1 MPALIPHTRAPRR
14 TRAEQAEF
22 YEHLVGTALR
32 LFADEG
38 FEALSMRRLA
48 GEVGV
53 PPMTLYRYFPSKSHL
68 VRHVWDHILAQ
79 AQTRAVAASTG
90 EATPLERLRLY
101 LDGFVQYW
109 LEHRAHYWI
118 VFATRDDLGEWRADE
133 TAYSLG
139 PDLQPFLFRLDELFD
154 ACFEHGTLAPA
165 ERQRLIDLLLCQ
177 VLGLLHGSVGL
188 SSLRWTDG
196 DGLKRRLLD
205 EVVAQVSAA
214 AASVAAPSARRPR
227 LRAAP
232 RPLLQR

>member
-1 MPALIPHTRAPRR
+1 MPAQNPPTRAPRR

-68 VRHVWDHILAQ
+68 VRHVWDHILTQ
-79 AQTRAVAASTG
+79 AQSRAVAALSG
-90 EATPLERLRLY
+90 AATPLERLRAY
-101 LDGFVQYW
+101 LDGFLQYW

-118 VFATRDDLGEWRADE
+118 VFATRDDLGEWQADE

-139 PDLQPFLFRLDELFD
+139 PDLQSFLARLDELFD
-154 ACFEHGTLAPA
+154 ACVDPA
-165 ERQRLIDLLLCQ
+165 SLDFGERQRLVELLLCK
-177 VLGLLHGSVGL
+177 VLGLLHGSIGL
-188 SSLRWTDG
+188 SSLRWVDG
-196 DGLKRRLLD
+196 EGLKRRLLD
-205 EVVAQVSAA
+205 DVVAQVGAA
-214 AASVAAPSARRPR
+214 AASAAAPTARRPR
-227 LRAAP
+227 LRAAQGQ
-232 RPLLQR
+232 LLQR